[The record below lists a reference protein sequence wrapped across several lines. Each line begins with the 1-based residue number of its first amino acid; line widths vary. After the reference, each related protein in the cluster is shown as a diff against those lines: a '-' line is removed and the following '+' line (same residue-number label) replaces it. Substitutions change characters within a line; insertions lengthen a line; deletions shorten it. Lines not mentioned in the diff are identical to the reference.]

1 MYVCFFIV
9 LFVKFFCVNCV
20 FIWKIW
26 AGKYHEQIQIQED
39 SIGHSYEKMFSR
51 FFSNEILDLI
61 EINDPYI
68 KSRHQVIILFIFDY
82 KTIYYTN
89 HSYRILKVSWK

>member
-1 MYVCFFIV
+1 MIYNSFIIINI
-9 LFVKFFCVNCV
+9 K
-20 FIWKIW
+20 

-51 FFSNEILDLI
+51 FFIGETIDVV

-68 KSRHQVIILFIFDY
+68 RLRHQV
-82 KTIYYTN
+82 K
-89 HSYRILKVSWK
+89 H